1 VDYSGQQ
8 NKIRK
13 TGDNDN
19 MKSGQSTAGR
29 LFLEGERQNQTTRN
43 NSSAAG
49 KRRG

>member
-19 MKSGQSTAGR
+19 IKSGQSTAGK
-29 LFLEGERQNQTTRN
+29 LLVEGERQNQIAKN
-43 NSSAAG
+43 N
-49 KRRG
+49 